1 MAFQP
6 NSPAAR
12 DAAFFMHPYTNARA
26 HEKNGPMIIERG
38 EGVYV
43 YDDGG
48 KQYLEAMAGLWSASL
63 GFGENRLVKAATAAA
78 SHANHKPFVKAVSA
92 PVLESGPSSASEE
105 ALAFA
110 TFLGAP
116 DTASVVRE
124 QLSTQQNLWRVWPLT
139 PCDPKA
145 MASDAPPDQLLAWR

>member
-63 GFGENRLVKAATAAA
+63 GFGENRLVKAATAQMEKLPYYHTFA
-78 SHANHKPFVKAVSA
+78 HKAHLPGIDLAEKLIQKA
-92 PVLESGPSSASEE
+92 PVPMSKIFFASSG
-105 ALAFA
+105 
-110 TFLGAP
+110 
-116 DTASVVRE
+116 
-124 QLSTQQNLWRVWPLT
+124 
-139 PCDPKA
+139 
-145 MASDAPPDQLLAWR
+145 